1 MAKFVNLDECHIRL
15 ATPSDTDGL
24 MAIARGIWSGSDY
37 LPQVLPRWL
46 AEPYFFV
53 CEYQAQIVA
62 CIKLSLFPD
71 SVLWFE
77 GLRVKKSFQGHG
89 IGSLMNREMFRFAET
104 LKLKNPNLKF
114 EFCTY
119 YKNVESLHLT
129 KKVGFTAVQQ
139 FFTLDKNGIKQQAT
153 PKFVNDY
160 DLSLFK
166 LYPDYIPCGWQSV
179 HHCPEAL
186 AFIKSRAIVF
196 ETPQAQYLQ
205 AGVAEK
211 NIILLSPPPQ
221 NMKAELPYF
230 QSFYPPR
237 KRYGLIVPIGYK
249 KHLKHLH
256 ECGFRFWEKEPK
268 LTPNMLILA
277 KV

>member
-1 MAKFVNLDECHIRL
+1 MPKNFKLQDCHIRL
-15 ATPSDTDGL
+15 ATPSDTEGL

-77 GLRVKKSFQGHG
+77 GLRVKHSFQGYG
-89 IGSLMNREMFRFAET
+89 IGSLMNREMFRFAES
-104 LKLKNPNLKF
+104 LKRKNPCLKF

-129 KKVGFTAVQQ
+129 QKVGFTIVQR
-139 FFTLDKNGIKQQAT
+139 FYTMDKNGIKSQAK
-153 PKFVNDY
+153 PEIVKEY
-160 DLSLFK
+160 DLSLFS

-179 HHCPEAL
+179 HNCPDAL
-186 AFIKSRAIVF
+186 AFIKSRATVF
-196 ETPQAQYLQ
+196 QTPQASYLH

-211 NIILLSPPPQ
+211 NIILLSPPPKD
-221 NMKAELPYF
+221 MKAELPYF

-237 KRYGLIVPIGYK
+237 KRYGLIVPLGYK
-249 KHLKHLH
+249 KHLKQLH
-256 ECGFRFWEKEPK
+256 ESGFRFWEKEPRV
-268 LTPNMLILA
+268 TPNMLILA